1 MVLEELTEI
10 SKLPQETKVKH
21 LTDLEGNLKSYEL

>member
-10 SKLPQETKVKH
+10 SKLPQETKAKH
-21 LTDLEGNLKSYEL
+21 LSDLESNLKLYEL